1 MASTLVRPLKPSPSP
16 TPTKPIIPRPV
27 IRIKQPTTPNSTISN
42 SASSGSSQPQSD
54 TFNSTMGGLSIRG
67 SVNSVT
73 SLPNSSPNPQD
84 EYKAHGRESG
94 YLVSSQFTSFTM
106 SRGGLSSTTFARPKT
121 VTYEAFEL
129 EAVIC
134 FIARSRSYNETIK
147 SGELNERKPLIEN
160 FINVFI
166 NYGCDK

>member
-1 MASTLVRPLKPSPSP
+1 MRPLKPSPSP

-27 IRIKQPTTPNSTISN
+27 IGIIQPTKPNSTISN

-54 TFNSTMGGLSIRG
+54 NFNSTMGGLSIRG

-73 SLPNSSPNPQD
+73 SLPNTSPHPQD
-84 EYKAHGRESG
+84 EYKAHGRERG

-106 SRGGLSSTTFARPKT
+106 SRGGLSSTTIARPKT
-121 VTYEAFEL
+121 VKYEAFEL

-134 FIARSRSYNETIK
+134 FIARSRSYSETIK

>member
-1 MASTLVRPLKPSPSP
+1 MRPLKPSQPP
-16 TPTKPIIPRPV
+16 TPTKPIIPRSE
-27 IRIKQPTTPNSTISN
+27 IRIIQPTKPNSTISN

-54 TFNSTMGGLSIRG
+54 NFNSTMGGLSIRG

-73 SLPNSSPNPQD
+73 SLPNTSPHPQD

-106 SRGGLSSTTFARPKT
+106 SRGGLSSTTYARPKT

-134 FIARSRSYNETIK
+134 FIARSKSYSETIK

-160 FINVFI
+160 FINVFS

>member
-1 MASTLVRPLKPSPSP
+1 
-16 TPTKPIIPRPV
+16 
-27 IRIKQPTTPNSTISN
+27 
-42 SASSGSSQPQSD
+42 
-54 TFNSTMGGLSIRG
+54 
-67 SVNSVT
+67 
-73 SLPNSSPNPQD
+73 
-84 EYKAHGRESG
+84 
-94 YLVSSQFTSFTM
+94 M
-106 SRGGLSSTTFARPKT
+106 SRGGLSSTTIARPKT

-134 FIARSRSYNETIK
+134 FIARSKSYSETIK

>member
-1 MASTLVRPLKPSPSP
+1 MRPLKPSQPP
-16 TPTKPIIPRPV
+16 TPTKPIIPRPE
-27 IRIKQPTTPNSTISN
+27 IRIKQQTTPNSTISN
-42 SASSGSSQPQSD
+42 SASSGSSQSQSD
-54 TFNSTMGGLSIRG
+54 NFNSNVGGLSIRG

-73 SLPNSSPNPQD
+73 GLPNSSPNPQD
-84 EYKAHGRESG
+84 EYKAHGRERG
-94 YLVSSQFTSFTM
+94 YLVSSQFTSFAM
-106 SRGGLSSTTFARPKT
+106 SRGGLSSTSIARPKT

-134 FIARSRSYNETIK
+134 FIARSKSYSEAIK

>member
-1 MASTLVRPLKPSPSP
+1 MKPLKPSQPP
-16 TPTKPIIPRPV
+16 TPTKPIIPRPE
-27 IRIKQPTTPNSTISN
+27 IRIKQQTISNSTIYN

-54 TFNSTMGGLSIRG
+54 NFNSNVGGLSIRG

-73 SLPNSSPNPQD
+73 SLPNSSPNLQD
-84 EYKAHGRESG
+84 EYNAHGRESG
-94 YLVSSQFTSFTM
+94 YLVPSQFTSFTM
-106 SRGGLSSTTFARPKT
+106 SRGGLSSTTYARPKT

-134 FIARSRSYNETIK
+134 FIARSKSYSETIK

>member
-1 MASTLVRPLKPSPSP
+1 MKPLKPSPSP

-73 SLPNSSPNPQD
+73 SLPNSSPHPQD

-106 SRGGLSSTTFARPKT
+106 SRGGLSSTTIARPKT

-129 EAVIC
+129 VIAV
-134 FIARSRSYNETIK
+134 SYK
-147 SGELNERKPLIEN
+147 SQTVIPIHIESCEKKKRKEIIESS
-160 FINVFI
+160 IDVVP
-166 NYGCDK
+166 

>member
-1 MASTLVRPLKPSPSP
+1 MRPLKPSQPP
-16 TPTKPIIPRPV
+16 TPTKPIIPRSE
-27 IRIKQPTTPNSTISN
+27 IRIIQPTKPNSTISN

-54 TFNSTMGGLSIRG
+54 NFNSTMGGLSIRG

-73 SLPNSSPNPQD
+73 SLPNTSPHPQD

-106 SRGGLSSTTFARPKT
+106 SRGGLSSTTYARPKT

-134 FIARSRSYNETIK
+134 LIARNRSYSETIK
-147 SGELNERKPLIEN
+147 SGELNERKQLIEN

-166 NYGCDK
+166 NYRYDN

>member
-1 MASTLVRPLKPSPSP
+1 MRPLKPSPSP

-54 TFNSTMGGLSIRG
+54 NFNSNVGGLSIRG

-73 SLPNSSPNPQD
+73 SLPNSSPNSQD

-106 SRGGLSSTTFARPKT
+106 SRGGLSSTSIARPKT

-129 EAVIC
+129 EAIIC
-134 FIARSRSYNETIK
+134 FIARSRSYSETIK

-166 NYGCDK
+166 NYRYDN

>member
-1 MASTLVRPLKPSPSP
+1 MKPLKPIPSP

-27 IRIKQPTTPNSTISN
+27 IRIIQPTTPNSTISN
-42 SASSGSSQPQSD
+42 SASSGSSQSQSD
-54 TFNSTMGGLSIRG
+54 NFNSTMGGLSIRG

-73 SLPNSSPNPQD
+73 SLPNTSPHPQD
-84 EYKAHGRESG
+84 EYKAHGRERG

-106 SRGGLSSTTFARPKT
+106 SRGGLSSTTIARPKT

-134 FIARSRSYNETIK
+134 LIARNRSYSETIK
-147 SGELNERKPLIEN
+147 SGELNERKQLIEN
-160 FINVFI
+160 FINVFS
-166 NYGCDK
+166 NYGCDN